1 MDTMVLLEVMTG
13 LTLLA
18 MSYILDYFSK
28 DK

>member
-1 MDTMVLLEVMTG
+1 MDTMILLEVMTG

-28 DK
+28 NK